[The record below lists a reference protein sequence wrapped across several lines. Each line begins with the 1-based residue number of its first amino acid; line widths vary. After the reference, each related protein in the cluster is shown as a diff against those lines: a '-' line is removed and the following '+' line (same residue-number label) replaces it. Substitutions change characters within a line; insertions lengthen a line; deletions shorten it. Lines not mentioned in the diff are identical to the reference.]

1 MGKTKHIS
9 DIVIEELDT
18 NFKAKIWLDGIYDKN
33 IAISKTKKLKN
44 VNVNIGYAKD
54 GGVLI
59 IEINGMPIDISS

>member
-9 DIVIEELDT
+9 DIVIEESDT

>member
-1 MGKTKHIS
+1 MKSTKHIS
-9 DIVIEELDT
+9 DTVIKESDT

-33 IAISKTKKLKN
+33 IALTKTKKLEN

-59 IEINGMPIDISS
+59 IEIDGMNCLKKV